1 LQDTSPVSDL
11 PASPTTTMEREYE
24 FFVTTD
30 EPHQP
35 AGVERG
41 MIRRLVMRNY
51 FDTKMAAL
59 QLNSSQNN
67 SVSTVI
73 AKKKLKNRFRI
84 SEPQSEDRY
93 NERDGKSSG
102 HGAEKKGAAR
112 PKALRTRSG
121 PTLSSS
127 VIEDRK
133 GSKSCITKARTN
145 SRKRNTSEPIVLES
159 TLKADPSAHLMDP
172 FDALPIPGTSELDTL
187 FQLCTF

>member
-1 LQDTSPVSDL
+1 
-11 PASPTTTMEREYE
+11 MEREYE

-41 MIRRLVMRNY
+41 IIRRLVMRNY
-51 FDTKMAAL
+51 FDTKMARL

-73 AKKKLKNRFRI
+73 GKKKLKNRFRI
-84 SEPQSEDRY
+84 SEPQNEDKNKEK
-93 NERDGKSSG
+93 NENSSG
-102 HGAEKKGAAR
+102 NEAGKKGATR

-133 GSKSCITKARTN
+133 GSKSCITKARTH
-145 SRKRNTSEPIVLES
+145 SRKRNISEPIVVES

-172 FDALPIPGTSELDTL
+172 FDALSIPGTSELDTL
-187 FQLCTF
+187 FQLCKYIVEFVLQLQG

>member
-1 LQDTSPVSDL
+1 
-11 PASPTTTMEREYE
+11 MEREYE

-41 MIRRLVMRNY
+41 IIRRLVMRNY
-51 FDTKMAAL
+51 FDTKMARL

-73 AKKKLKNRFRI
+73 GKKKLKNRFRI
-84 SEPQSEDRY
+84 SEPQNEDK
-93 NERDGKSSG
+93 NKEKNGNSSG
-102 HGAEKKGAAR
+102 NEAGKK
-112 PKALRTRSG
+112 G

-133 GSKSCITKARTN
+133 GSKSCITKARTH
-145 SRKRNTSEPIVLES
+145 SRKRNISEPIVVES

-172 FDALPIPGTSELDTL
+172 FDALSIPGTSELDTL
-187 FQLCTF
+187 FQLCKYIVEFVLQLQG